1 MQNVLN
7 YNLIKINKIINPY
20 DEKKKG
26 RNKWFDILI
35 IFFYFDEKNLL
46 L

>member
-20 DEKKKG
+20 DRIKRKVV
-26 RNKWFDILI
+26 I
-35 IFFYFDEKNLL
+35 IDMIY
-46 L
+46 

>member
-20 DEKKKG
+20 DRIKQKVEI
-26 RNKWFDILI
+26 NDLI
-35 IFFYFDEKNLL
+35 Y
-46 L
+46 